1 MWSCSKVLFTRVV
14 CNIFPGV
21 IWFPFLI
28 LQDTLNGMHLQ
39 GTQRSLYGSWMRTDR
54 LSEALEEAGY
64 VPGQRLLTPKQ
75 VAVIVDHIG
84 EP

>member
-1 MWSCSKVLFTRVV
+1 
-14 CNIFPGV
+14 
-21 IWFPFLI
+21 
-28 LQDTLNGMHLQ
+28 
-39 GTQRSLYGSWMRTDR
+39 MRTDR

-64 VPGQRLLTPKQ
+64 VPGQRLLAPKQ

>member
-1 MWSCSKVLFTRVV
+1 MLTFAKKHDMEKFTVRVYGLQELAT
-14 CNIFPGV
+14 CYFPGST
-21 IWFPFLI
+21 PHSASHRL
-28 LQDTLNGMHLQ
+28 
-39 GTQRSLYGSWMRTDR
+39 RSWMRTDR

-75 VAVIVDHIG
+75 VAVIVEHIG